1 MFGKIIGAIAG
12 KKLASRPGGI
22 SSSGGALLGAG
33 AVTVLRRLSPLGL
46 VAALAGGYAAKR
58 YYDKKQDSQPADPAG
73 APQAKKAPASPSPK
87 RAA

>member
-12 KKLASRPGGI
+12 KKLASHSSGI

-33 AVTVLRRLSPLGL
+33 AVTILRRLSPLGL

-58 YYDKKQDSQPADPAG
+58 YYDKKHDGQSAA
-73 APQAKKAPASPSPK
+73 ASEKSKAKKAAASPSPK
-87 RAA
+87 HAA

>member
-12 KKLASRPGGI
+12 EKLASRAGGI

-46 VAALAGGYAAKR
+46 IAALAGGYAAKR
-58 YYDKKQDSQPADPAG
+58 YYDKKHEKD
-73 APQAKKAPASPSPK
+73 APASGKTRSKKSAAPPSPK
-87 RAA
+87 QSV

>member
-12 KKLASRPGGI
+12 EKLASRAGGI

-46 VAALAGGYAAKR
+46 IAALAGGYAAKR
-58 YYDKKQDSQPADPAG
+58 YYDKKHDTDAAPASSKTN
-73 APQAKKAPASPSPK
+73 AKKASAPPAPK
-87 RAA
+87 QSV